1 MVVWK
6 IFSNLQVLTSK
17 NDTSKRYSR
26 ENERKNL
33 MEKLIEIF
41 KKYADDLSPRERDVV
56 RLAFGLDDG
65 RMRGFTEI
73 GQLFTTNAKE
83 IAKICNKALNKMPE
97 FLTVYEECDE
107 EEWRIFSEKKMAD
120 RTNSRVRFLNG
131 KEL

>member
-6 IFSNLQVLTSK
+6 IFSNFQVLTSK
-17 NDTSKRYSR
+17 NDTSKRYNR

-65 RMRGFTEI
+65 RMRTFGEI
-73 GQLFTTNAKE
+73 GQLFNMSEEEVEKMCDEAV
-83 IAKICNKALNKMPE
+83 AKMPE
-97 FLTVYEECDE
+97 ILTTYEQIDE
-107 EEWRIFSEKKMAD
+107 EEWRMLFEKKMAN
-120 RTNSRVRFLNG
+120 RTNSRVRFWNG

>member
-6 IFSNLQVLTSK
+6 IFSNFQVLTSK
-17 NDTSKRYSR
+17 NDTSKRYNR

-65 RMRGFTEI
+65 RMRTFGEI
-73 GQLFTTNAKE
+73 GQLFNMSEEEVEKMCDEAV
-83 IAKICNKALNKMPE
+83 AKMPE
-97 FLTVYEECDE
+97 FLTTYEQIDE
-107 EEWRIFSEKKMAD
+107 EEWRMLFEKKMAN
-120 RTNSRVRFLNG
+120 RTNSRVRFWNG

>member
-6 IFSNLQVLTSK
+6 IFSNFQVLTSK
-17 NDTSKRYSR
+17 NDTSKRYNR

-56 RLAFGLDDG
+56 RLACGLDDG
-65 RMRGFTEI
+65 RMRTFGEI
-73 GQLFTTNAKE
+73 GQLFNMSEEEVEKMCDEAV
-83 IAKICNKALNKMPE
+83 AKMPE
-97 FLTVYEECDE
+97 ILTTYEQIDE
-107 EEWRIFSEKKMAD
+107 EEWRMLFEKKMAN
-120 RTNSRVRFLNG
+120 RTNSRVRFWNG

>member
-6 IFSNLQVLTSK
+6 IFSNFQVLTSK
-17 NDTSKRYSR
+17 NDTSKRYNR

-65 RMRGFTEI
+65 RMRTFGEI
-73 GQLFTTNAKE
+73 GQLFNMSEEEVEKMCDEAV
-83 IAKICNKALNKMPE
+83 AKMPE
-97 FLTVYEECDE
+97 FLTTYEQIDE
-107 EEWRIFSEKKMAD
+107 EEWRMLFEKKMAN
-120 RTNSRVRFLNG
+120 RTNSRVRYWNG

>member
-6 IFSNLQVLTSK
+6 IFSNFQVLTSK
-17 NDTSKRYSR
+17 NDTSKRYNR
-26 ENERKNL
+26 KNERKNL

-65 RMRGFTEI
+65 RMRTFGEI
-73 GQLFTTNAKE
+73 GQLFNMSEEEVEKMCDEAV
-83 IAKICNKALNKMPE
+83 AKMPE
-97 FLTVYEECDE
+97 FLTTYEQIDE
-107 EEWRIFSEKKMAD
+107 EEWRMLFEKKMAN
-120 RTNSRVRFLNG
+120 RTNSRVRFWNG

>member
-6 IFSNLQVLTSK
+6 IFSNFQVLTSK
-17 NDTSKRYSR
+17 NDTSKRYNR

-65 RMRGFTEI
+65 RMRTFGEI
-73 GQLFTTNAKE
+73 GQLFNMSEEEVEKMCDEAV
-83 IAKICNKALNKMPE
+83 AKMPE
-97 FLTVYEECDE
+97 ILTTYEQIDE

>member
-6 IFSNLQVLTSK
+6 IFSNFQVLTSK
-17 NDTSKRYSR
+17 NDTSKRYNR
-26 ENERKNL
+26 ENERKNR

-65 RMRGFTEI
+65 RMRTFGEI
-73 GQLFTTNAKE
+73 GQLFNMSEEEVEKMCDEAV
-83 IAKICNKALNKMPE
+83 AKMPE
-97 FLTVYEECDE
+97 ILTTYEQIDE
-107 EEWRIFSEKKMAD
+107 EEWRMLFEKKMAN
-120 RTNSRVRFLNG
+120 RTNSRVRFWNG

>member
-6 IFSNLQVLTSK
+6 IFSNFQVLTSK
-17 NDTSKRYSR
+17 NDTSKRYNR

-56 RLAFGLDDG
+56 RLAFGLDVG
-65 RMRGFTEI
+65 RMRTFGEI
-73 GQLFTTNAKE
+73 GQLFNMSEEEVEKMCDEAV
-83 IAKICNKALNKMPE
+83 AKMPE
-97 FLTVYEECDE
+97 FLTTYEQIDE
-107 EEWRIFSEKKMAD
+107 EEWRMLFEKQMAN
-120 RTNSRVRFLNG
+120 RTNSRVRFWNG

>member
-6 IFSNLQVLTSK
+6 IFSNFQVLTSK
-17 NDTSKRYSR
+17 NDTSKRYNR

-56 RLAFGLDDG
+56 RLAFGLDVG
-65 RMRGFTEI
+65 RMRTFGEI
-73 GQLFTTNAKE
+73 GQLFNMSEEEVEKMCDEAV
-83 IAKICNKALNKMPE
+83 AKMPE
-97 FLTVYEECDE
+97 ILTTYEQIDE
-107 EEWRIFSEKKMAD
+107 EEWRMLFEKKMAN
-120 RTNSRVRFLNG
+120 RTNSRVRFWNG

>member
-6 IFSNLQVLTSK
+6 IFSNFQVLTSK
-17 NDTSKRYSR
+17 NDTSKRYNR

-65 RMRGFTEI
+65 RMRTFGEI
-73 GQLFTTNAKE
+73 GQLFNMSEEEVEKMCDEAV
-83 IAKICNKALNKMPE
+83 AKMPE
-97 FLTVYEECDE
+97 ILTTYEQIDE
-107 EEWRIFSEKKMAD
+107 EEWRMLFEKKMAD
-120 RTNSRVRFLNG
+120 RTNSRVRFWNG

>member
-6 IFSNLQVLTSK
+6 IFSNFQVLTSK
-17 NDTSKRYSR
+17 NDTSKRYNR

-56 RLAFGLDDG
+56 RLALGLDDG
-65 RMRGFTEI
+65 RMRTFGEI
-73 GQLFTTNAKE
+73 GQLFNMSEEEVEKMCDEAV
-83 IAKICNKALNKMPE
+83 AKMPE
-97 FLTVYEECDE
+97 ILTTYEQIDE
-107 EEWRIFSEKKMAD
+107 EEWRMLFEKKMAN
-120 RTNSRVRFLNG
+120 RTNSRVRFWNG